1 MDIKSNK
8 ANNSFNKIENEERIN
23 NNFNGKELLNRNL
36 LLDNIFKNFTLK
48 EFNNI
53 IKKHFN
59 KWVDTIKEENKLEIN
74 KDKDKNNLKEEIIN
88 KKPLENK
95 DEINVYNNG
104 TKTLFDDNLNDEEKE
119 VIFND
124 MIYRFRILLILFY
137 SKKNQN
143 LSDSFEK
150 V

>member
-8 ANNSFNKIENEERIN
+8 ANNSFNKIENEESIN
-23 NNFNGKELLNRNL
+23 NNVNSKELLNRNL
-36 LLDNIFKNFTLK
+36 LLNNIFKNFTLN

-53 IKKHFN
+53 IKKYFK
-59 KWVDTIKEENKLEIN
+59 KWLDIIKEENKLEIN
-74 KDKDKNNLKEEIIN
+74 KDKDKNNLKEEIIY
-88 KKPLENK
+88 KKLLENK

-104 TKTLFDDNLNDEEKE
+104 IKTLFDDNLNDEEKE